1 MGSTV
6 LLMIRAILN
15 IETIPLTRKSTVFN
29 PLDLAWNTRKI
40 SFFLLKKAL
49 FGPIEKD
56 DKQYEKNHL
65 PLGDLSDLWVNVS
78 MYIAYLSE

>member
-1 MGSTV
+1 MEYTK
-6 LLMIRAILN
+6 N
-15 IETIPLTRKSTVFN
+15 I
-29 PLDLAWNTRKI
+29 
-40 SFFLLKKAL
+40 FFLLKKAL